1 MFVVSLIEEH
11 VLSVTTLCGPFLED
25 ALLIDPMFGTKSL
38 PIDSTHFPDG
48 IVRWM
53 SVQANTN
60 SYSDFRIVP
69 TER

>member
-11 VLSVTTLCGPFLED
+11 VFSVATLCGPFLED
-25 ALLIDPMFGTKSL
+25 ALLVNPMFGTKSL

-48 IVRWM
+48 IVRWICT
-53 SVQANTN
+53 ANTN